1 MSDAEQVQNVALQ
14 EGGKRR
20 KAAAKKPKV
29 AAKKPKSRAAPK
41 KKGGAVMDDVKNL
54 VVPFA
59 ILLAKQGLQSLYE
72 NKSGD
77 VGITAS
83 PKKSASATK
92 SASTSVRV
100 AKPASATKSASSERR
115 VAKSASATKS
125 ASKKQEEQQQQQ
137 RQRQQGGSCTACQSP
152 TITGGNGKSGALL
165 KKNYSSL
172 AKKIDEFLSR
182 Y

>member
-1 MSDAEQVQNVALQ
+1 MSDAEQVQNAALQ

-20 KAAAKKPKV
+20 EAKV
-29 AAKKPKSRAAPK
+29 AAKKPKAAAAPKKSRAAPK

-83 PKKSASATK
+83 PKK
-92 SASTSVRV
+92 
-100 AKPASATKSASSERR
+100 PASATKSASSERR
-115 VAKSASATKS
+115 VAKP
-125 ASKKQEEQQQQQ
+125 ASKKQEEQ